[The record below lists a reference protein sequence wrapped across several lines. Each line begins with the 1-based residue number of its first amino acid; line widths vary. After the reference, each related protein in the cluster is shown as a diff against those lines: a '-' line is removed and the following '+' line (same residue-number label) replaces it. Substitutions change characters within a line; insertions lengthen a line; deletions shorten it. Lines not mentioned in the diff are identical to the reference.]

1 MRRSNEAK
9 LVNEIGSYFST
20 MYIVYFIIN
29 ILRLEQFSLFL
40 A

>member
-1 MRRSNEAK
+1 MRRSNEAQ

-20 MYIVYFIIN
+20 MYIVCFIIN